1 MRSLFLKNSHV
12 FICLL
17 IIVSCGGGGGGGGNP
32 APPTPPLVAPT
43 VNLSANPVSVELNN
57 AATLSWSSTNATTCS
72 ALWTSS
78 TETSGSEDVI
88 ISAAGNNTFNI
99 TCTGTGGS
107 RSAAADRDPPVP
119 VQVMLKVLLPAA
131 EIITSS
137 DPEVSVEEVHKAEHV
152 VALVD
157 DQLNVAALFNSTETG
172 FAERFTVGA
181 TNGGVGG
188 AGLPPPP
195 PPPPQETMIK
205 RHIKT

>member
-1 MRSLFLKNSHV
+1 MRRLFIKNSHV

-17 IIVSCGGGGGGGGNP
+17 IIVSCGGGGGGGNP

-107 RSAAADRDPPVP
+107 RSAAVEVEGYRSMNGVSVDGYISG
-119 VQVMLKVLLPAA
+119 A
-131 EIITSS
+131 EICIDENENWLCDSGENSATS
-137 DPEVSVEEVHKAEHV
+137 DNNGE
-152 VALVD
+152 
-157 DQLNVAALFNSTETG
+157 FNIKYADGNLLSI
-172 FAERFTVGA
+172 
-181 TNGGVGG
+181 GGTDLDTQILLDKLLINLS
-188 AGLPPPP
+188 ASNYP
-195 PPPPQETMIK
+195 
-205 RHIKT
+205 